1 MKAVVMD
8 LLRQYLKVETQFQHG
23 ESLSALRIYFLKEH
37 FWSRKVRMSLQERL
51 L

>member
-23 ESLSALRIYFLKEH
+23 ESLSTSGI
-37 FWSRKVRMSLQERL
+37 
-51 L
+51 